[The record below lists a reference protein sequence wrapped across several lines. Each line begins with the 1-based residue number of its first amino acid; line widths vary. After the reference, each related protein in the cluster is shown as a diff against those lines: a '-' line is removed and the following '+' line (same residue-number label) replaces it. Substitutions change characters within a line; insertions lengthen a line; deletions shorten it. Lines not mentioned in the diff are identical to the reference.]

1 MAELDKYKRAIV
13 DVYDTTNKNIFVSAT
28 AGSGKTFTLCKLAE
42 RTPPIKSSI
51 FLAFNKSIAQ
61 ELGARLPR
69 SVKSSTLHS
78 CALSA
83 LNRAFNLQFAISE
96 SKYFTM
102 AREKLNFKGINSRR
116 VNGICVQACRLFDL
130 MRFNLIKD
138 DFEAVEALAD
148 RYGESSD
155 EESIQRALE
164 LYRVAKQASDNYFEG
179 NAGGKLRIDFTD
191 MLYYAA
197 NYIHQKDF
205 KQYNIVMLD
214 ECLPYDIPVI
224 CENGVHLPIGKI
236 VEEKLPVKVLTFNH
250 ETGAQEF
257 KSVINFSRTL
267 NTKKCVKINAVQ
279 RKKHGER
286 SFITCTFNHK
296 IWVKGKGYIYAEDV
310 QVGDIIQYETSAVKT
325 QKYRVSPKGKAVL
338 SKVMNNKN
346 KSKEFR
352 ALIPKNSGMNGINR
366 GGNGRKNDL
375 QEYFC
380 SRLSLDGD
388 WCMEEIVT
396 PGVELSAKYST
407 PHHYKVDIL
416 SRKLMIAIELDGES
430 HWGTKRKEQD
440 NRKTLCLQEMG
451 FKVIRIKNK
460 DLLNR
465 FDEIVDAINN
475 ENYDF
480 CFDGVDCPVYLEV
493 TNVTAMELNEK
504 YVYDITVEDNHNFY
518 ANGILVH
525 NCQDISP
532 LQFELVKMCR
542 TPRGR
547 LVAVGDEKQSI
558 YSFMGSNLDS
568 LHAIKEAPNTV
579 SLPLSMTY
587 RCAQRIVQEAQTVF
601 PDGIEAAPGAIF
613 GDVRWGDYRNA
624 VDGDFILCRNNAP
637 LVDTFINLLKQGKRC
652 SIMGKEFGDKLV
664 YLIDGIKSIYGLEDK
679 LLKMQEKL
687 KAKGVHNPTK
697 CEPYLE
703 LEEKVHVLIS
713 LWEYFGDLEEVR
725 NHIYDIFVETQG
737 KGITLSTI
745 HKSKG
750 LEADNVYFLEP
761 DLLPSKYATTELA
774 LYAEECLKFVAITRA
789 RKNLIYC

>member
-214 ECLPYDIPVI
+214 EC
-224 CENGVHLPIGKI
+224 
-236 VEEKLPVKVLTFNH
+236 
-250 ETGAQEF
+250 
-257 KSVINFSRTL
+257 
-267 NTKKCVKINAVQ
+267 
-279 RKKHGER
+279 
-286 SFITCTFNHK
+286 
-296 IWVKGKGYIYAEDV
+296 
-310 QVGDIIQYETSAVKT
+310 
-325 QKYRVSPKGKAVL
+325 
-338 SKVMNNKN
+338 
-346 KSKEFR
+346 
-352 ALIPKNSGMNGINR
+352 
-366 GGNGRKNDL
+366 
-375 QEYFC
+375 
-380 SRLSLDGD
+380 
-388 WCMEEIVT
+388 
-396 PGVELSAKYST
+396 
-407 PHHYKVDIL
+407 
-416 SRKLMIAIELDGES
+416 
-430 HWGTKRKEQD
+430 
-440 NRKTLCLQEMG
+440 
-451 FKVIRIKNK
+451 
-460 DLLNR
+460 
-465 FDEIVDAINN
+465 
-475 ENYDF
+475 
-480 CFDGVDCPVYLEV
+480 
-493 TNVTAMELNEK
+493 
-504 YVYDITVEDNHNFY
+504 
-518 ANGILVH
+518 
-525 NCQDISP
+525 QDISP

-601 PDGIEAAPGAIF
+601 PEGIEAAPGAIL